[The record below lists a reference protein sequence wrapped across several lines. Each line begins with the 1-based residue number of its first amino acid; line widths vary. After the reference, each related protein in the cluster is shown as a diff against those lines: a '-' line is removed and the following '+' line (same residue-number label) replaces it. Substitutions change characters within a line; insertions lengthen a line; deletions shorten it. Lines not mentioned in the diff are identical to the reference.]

1 MPINL
6 ANSNLL
12 PFLSP
17 RVGPTDKGRE
27 YGAKIKARFIL
38 NEMKNLTIIN
48 NAIQHDIARFRKIKI
63 KEKKYKPARFHKDG
77 KAKSLA
83 RCGQTIKNKIKTK

>member
-1 MPINL
+1 MPIIL

-17 RVGPTDKGRE
+17 RVGPTDKESE
-27 YGAKIKARFIL
+27 YEAKIGARFIL

-48 NAIQHDIARFRKIKI
+48 NASQHDIARMA
-63 KEKKYKPARFHKDG
+63 KPNHLQGVG
-77 KAKSLA
+77 K
-83 RCGQTIKNKIKTK
+83 

>member
-17 RVGPTDKGRE
+17 RVGPTDKGSE
-27 YGAKIKARFIL
+27 YGEKIGAMFIYFEIKNKRTLKRF
-38 NEMKNLTIIN
+38 NYTS
-48 NAIQHDIARFRKIKI
+48 QHDIERME
-63 KEKKYKPARFHKDG
+63 KETHLQDVD
-77 KAKSLA
+77 
-83 RCGQTIKNKIKTK
+83 TKE